1 MKKLVQWIIILVCWF
16 TLSPLFYYLAKKWK
30 LLRTLWRVVLLLIS
44 PLFWLL
50 HIILL
55 SVLINLADD
64 MYRRFQFRD
73 HETIAEIT
81 KSPFPSYMV
90 LYHYP
95 EYGNYRV
102 YADSKDFMFYRLP
115 SDSFYQAIDSL
126 TLIENSGW
134 RLEINNKYTYEKS
147 LHWNI
152 GMPFIEK
159 YFYCDAYV
167 FYLVIKIEKGNRFG
181 HMHYRVCRNW
191 WAKSSPSRE
200 SLTRFFCL
208 IEDFYLYLYILMT
221 HEVYQLHIK
230 PYSLNRVIRLL
241 FCKISK

>member
-1 MKKLVQWIIILVCWF
+1 MEIVENFMASGIIVDLAFILASTHNSSF
-16 TLSPLFYYLAKKWK
+16 SIDK
-30 LLRTLWRVVLLLIS
+30 
-44 PLFWLL
+44 
-50 HIILL
+50 
-55 SVLINLADD
+55 
-64 MYRRFQFRD
+64 
-73 HETIAEIT
+73 
-81 KSPFPSYMV
+81 
-90 LYHYP
+90 HYP

-181 HMHYRVCRNW
+181 HMHYRVCRD
-191 WAKSSPSRE
+191 R
-200 SLTRFFCL
+200 
-208 IEDFYLYLYILMT
+208 
-221 HEVYQLHIK
+221 
-230 PYSLNRVIRLL
+230 
-241 FCKISK
+241 

>member
-1 MKKLVQWIIILVCWF
+1 
-16 TLSPLFYYLAKKWK
+16 
-30 LLRTLWRVVLLLIS
+30 
-44 PLFWLL
+44 
-50 HIILL
+50 
-55 SVLINLADD
+55 

-102 YADSKDFMFYRLP
+102 YADSKDFMFYRRP

-181 HMHYRVCRNW
+181 HMHYRVCRD
-191 WAKSSPSRE
+191 R
-200 SLTRFFCL
+200 
-208 IEDFYLYLYILMT
+208 
-221 HEVYQLHIK
+221 
-230 PYSLNRVIRLL
+230 
-241 FCKISK
+241 

>member
-30 LLRTLWRVVLLLIS
+30 LLRTLWRAVLLLIS
-44 PLFWLL
+44 PLFWFL

-55 SVLINLADD
+55 IVLINLADD

-95 EYGNYRV
+95 EYCNSQV

-115 SDSFYQAIDSL
+115 SDSFYEAIDSL

-134 RLEINNKYTYEKS
+134 RLEINNRYTYEKS

-152 GMPFIEK
+152 GMPFIKK

-167 FYLVIKIEKGNRFG
+167 FYLKIKIEKGNRFG
-181 HMHYRVCRNW
+181 HMHYRVDRD
-191 WAKSSPSRE
+191 R
-200 SLTRFFCL
+200 
-208 IEDFYLYLYILMT
+208 
-221 HEVYQLHIK
+221 
-230 PYSLNRVIRLL
+230 
-241 FCKISK
+241 